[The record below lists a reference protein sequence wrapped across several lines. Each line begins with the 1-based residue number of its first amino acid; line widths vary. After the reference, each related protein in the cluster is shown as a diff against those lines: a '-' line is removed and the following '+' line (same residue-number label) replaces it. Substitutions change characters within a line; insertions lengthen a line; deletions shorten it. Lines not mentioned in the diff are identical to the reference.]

1 VAIITSILGDHQIN
15 IAFMQVYRNR
25 KGDIGSCIIE
35 LDQKPGPEVIE
46 SLSRSKDIFQVRY
59 LPAL

>member
-1 VAIITSILGDHQIN
+1 
-15 IAFMQVYRNR
+15 MQVYRNR